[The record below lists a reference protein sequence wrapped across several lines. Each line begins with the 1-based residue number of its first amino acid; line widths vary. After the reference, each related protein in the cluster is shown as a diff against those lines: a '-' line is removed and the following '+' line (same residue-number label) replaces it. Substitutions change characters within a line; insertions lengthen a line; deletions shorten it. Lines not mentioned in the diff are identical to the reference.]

1 MIHQSTNIH
10 IIIHVEVN
18 ATSFFHQFQFFAL
31 MKRLREYNFYY
42 CVNKI
47 FRFYIKTSGAAKGL
61 KIWVRLTLECTC
73 LYKVFRRNGFCF
85 STHQHFCDAKGQ
97 FISKCLFGV
106 FTFFQKTNEN
116 KSTNSKVKFVRSFFG
131 RNVRLKKSFRICPT
145 FINAHCDSND
155 YGV

>member
-1 MIHQSTNIH
+1 MYWKHLPFNPNKKQFDDLIDKWVILIHQSTNIH

-18 ATSFFHQFQFFAL
+18 ATSFFHQFQFFAVL
-31 MKRLREYNFYY
+31 KRLREYNFYY

-97 FISKCLFGV
+97 FISKCLFSSISIFCV
-106 FTFFQKTNEN
+106 TE
-116 KSTNSKVKFVRSFFG
+116 KVAWIQLLLLR
-131 RNVRLKKSFRICPT
+131 
-145 FINAHCDSND
+145 
-155 YGV
+155 